1 MRKAF
6 RIQIEAS
13 SLNTYM
19 YRYQVYV
26 KVKGSVVKT
35 IIFADNDIHARLLA
49 QYQYGLNNVSI
60 PTQRIGN

>member
-6 RIQIEAS
+6 RIQIEAFW
-13 SLNTYM
+13 LNTCM

-26 KVKGSVVKT
+26 KVKGSMVKT

-49 QYQYGLNNVSI
+49 QYQYGINNVSI
-60 PTQRIGN
+60 SPQRIGN